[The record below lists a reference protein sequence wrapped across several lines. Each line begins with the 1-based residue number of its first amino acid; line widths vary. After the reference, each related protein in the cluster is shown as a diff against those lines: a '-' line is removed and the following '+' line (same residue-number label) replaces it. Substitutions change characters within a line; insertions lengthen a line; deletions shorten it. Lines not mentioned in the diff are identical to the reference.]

1 MIFMTAYAE
10 YNFIGYNTKTALTPS
25 FSPYVALSELKQT
38 FFGRLENFLLNVI
51 DYLGYTYIIFPE
63 LDRIVSS
70 SFENL
75 PPLMDIA
82 ERSILTMFNYD
93 AAVDGIL
100 MFFVPKT
107 IQF

>member
-10 YNFIGYNTKTALTPS
+10 YNFIAYTTKTALNPA
-25 FSPYVALSELKQT
+25 FSPYVWIPELKPT
-38 FFGRLENFLLNVI
+38 FFGRLENFLLHLI
-51 DYLGYTYIIFPE
+51 DYLYYEYFIFPE

-75 PPLMDIA
+75 PPLTELA

-93 AAVDGIL
+93 VAVDGI
-100 MFFVPKT
+100 FD
-107 IQF
+107 